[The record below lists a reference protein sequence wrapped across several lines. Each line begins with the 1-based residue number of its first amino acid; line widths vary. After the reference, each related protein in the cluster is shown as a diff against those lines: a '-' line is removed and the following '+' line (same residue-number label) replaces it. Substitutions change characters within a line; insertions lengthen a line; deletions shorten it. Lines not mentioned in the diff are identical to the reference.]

1 MSDLTQAGMT
11 WLNGRHEAAVSQ
23 SIVYRRGKNSVTLK
37 ATVGRVDMMLT
48 PDFGGTQ
55 LRTTDKDFILN
66 DPSALIL
73 CGAVTVPQAGDF
85 IEIVENGNTSRY
97 GVRIPTEGE
106 PEYSWDDMRS
116 SMRIHTK
123 FLKVTNGCAT

>member
-1 MSDLTQAGMT
+1 MSDLLQAGMT

-23 SIVYRRGKNSVTLK
+23 SVVYRRGKNSVTLK

-55 LRTTDKDFILN
+55 LRSTDKDFILN
-66 DPSALIL
+66 DPSTLIL
-73 CGAVTVPQAGDF
+73 CKAVTVPQAGDL
-85 IEIVENGNTSRY
+85 IEIVEGGNTSRY
-97 GVRIPTEGE
+97 IVKPPAEGE

-116 SMRIHTK
+116 SLRIHTK
-123 FLKVTNGCAT
+123 FWKVTNGCPT